1 MVEYV
6 THSQIKIDRGLYN
19 FINDDAILG
28 SDIDVDMFWNGFSEL
43 INDLAPINRQLIER
57 REELQ
62 SLLDE
67 WHCSNRDNG
76 IDYGNH
82 GFFEMYGCLLIDN
95 HWTGTN
101 KARFFI
107 KRASV
112 CHHRGNDRLGLIS

>member
-1 MVEYV
+1 MEEYV

-76 IDYGNH
+76 IDYDQYKTYLTEIGYLVKE
-82 GFFEMYGCLLIDN
+82 GDDFGISSDN
-95 HWTGTN
+95 
-101 KARFFI
+101 
-107 KRASV
+107 V
-112 CHHRGNDRLGLIS
+112 DPEISKMEYSGICFQQ